1 MARYT
6 KTGTPN
12 TIGQLNAELD
22 LIAIAIDDTFSRKG
36 DVPNQLETTLDL
48 NNNRIINVPKPTLS
62 TDVARL
68 QDVALAAQGIG
79 VTTITRETTGRGID
93 VIAHRGFRDCYPQNT
108 MLAFSSAVRR
118 GATSL
123 ETDMQVTSDGTV
135 VLYHDDT
142 LNTLTNGTGAVKD
155 STLSTVQAAVIT
167 ETSGT
172 IYAET
177 RIPTLPTF
185 LAYAS
190 GMDID
195 VWVEIKKYRT
205 QADISLMVADIVAS
219 GMETNANISSF
230 ILSDVQAARSYSA
243 NIGVGFLGSSQIQST
258 YEAAIDAVKALGGNG
273 YIIWDYTSLIATP
286 AIVTYAHLNGVEVAT
301 YTVDDNTAAKAL
313 IRLGVKKIITDIPL
327 VVK

>member
-22 LIAIAIDDTFSRKG
+22 LISIAIGDTLSRKG
-36 DVPNQLETTLDL
+36 DAPNQLEVELDL
-48 NNNRIINVPKPTLS
+48 NNKRIINVPKPVLS
-62 TDVARL
+62 TDAARL
-68 QDVALAAQGIG
+68 QDVALAAQSLG

-108 MLAFSSAVRR
+108 MLAFSSAVKR

-142 LNTLTNGTGAVKD
+142 LNTLTNGSGAVKNA
-155 STLSTVQAAVIT
+155 TLSTVQAAVIT

-172 IYAET
+172 IYSET
-177 RIPTLPTF
+177 RIPTLPVF
-185 LAYAS
+185 LSYA
-190 GMDID
+190 GGVDVD
-195 VWVEIKKYRT
+195 VWIEIKKYRT
-205 QADISLMVADIVAS
+205 QADIALMVADVVAS
-219 GMETNANISSF
+219 GMETKANISSF
-230 ILSDVQAARSYSA
+230 SLSDVQAARGYSA
-243 NIGVGFLGSSQIQST
+243 NIGVGFLGSSSVQST
-258 YEAAIDAVKALGGNG
+258 YEAAVDAVKALGGSG
-273 YIIWDYTSLIATP
+273 YIIWNYAALLTTP
-286 AIVTYAHLNGVEVAT
+286 AIITYAHLHGVEVAAW
-301 YTVDDNTAAKAL
+301 TVDDNTAAKAL
-313 IRLGVKKIITDIPL
+313 LRLGVKKIMTDIPL